1 MLTVTKDLAYHSQIF
16 LSCKQSGSV
25 TAASMSYEITPMKE
39 DEIDLY
45 IKVSWEA
52 LTQVEDSVLSIVYP
66 DGFTESVQANM
77 RKTTRDG
84 LSDPST
90 IYILIRDSH
99 TKEVV
104 AVACWYYQTKDETI
118 QELLDTEEKAKQK
131 RVEQGPIPGINY
143 AVIDRFRE
151 VSMKNKR
158 EVLAGRAHAA
168 LRVLSTLPAAQ
179 RKGAGTAG
187 LIWGLRKADE
197 LELPAYLVSS
207 GMAKSLYAKHGFR
220 EASTVVHRT
229 LGLS

>member
-1 MLTVTKDLAYHSQIF
+1 MLAVRDDLKYHSQLF

-25 TAASMSYEITPMKE
+25 IAASMSYEIAPMKE
-39 DEIDLY
+39 DEIDVY

-84 LSDPST
+84 LADPST
-90 IYILIRDSH
+90 SYVLIRESH
-99 TKEVV
+99 SKEVV
-104 AVACWYYQTKDETI
+104 AVACWYYQTKDVTI
-118 QELLDTEEKAKQK
+118 QELLDTEAKAKQK

-151 VSMKNKR
+151 VSMKTKR

-179 RKGAGTAG
+179 RRGAGTAG

-207 GMAKSLYAKHGFR
+207 GMAQSLYAKHGFSEVR
-220 EASTVVHRT
+220 TVFQPT
-229 LGLS
+229 LDLS

>member
-1 MLTVTKDLAYHSQIF
+1 
-16 LSCKQSGSV
+16 
-25 TAASMSYEITPMKE
+25 MKE
-39 DEIDLY
+39 DEIDIY

-52 LTQVEDSVLSIVYP
+52 LTQVEDSVLTQVYP

-90 IYILIRDSH
+90 SYILIRDID
-99 TKEVV
+99 TRDVV
-104 AVACWYYQTKDETI
+104 AVACWYYQTKDVAI
-118 QELLDTEEKAKQK
+118 QEILDTEEKAREK
-131 RVEQGPIPGINY
+131 RMEQGPIPGINY
-143 AVIDRFRE
+143 TVIDKFRE
-151 VSMKNKR
+151 ASMKNKR
-158 EVLAGRAHAA
+158 EILAGRAHAA

-207 GMAKSLYAKHGFR
+207 GMAKSLYVKHGFS
-220 EASTVVHRT
+220 EASIVVYQT
-229 LGLS
+229 LDLS

>member
-1 MLTVTKDLAYHSQIF
+1 
-16 LSCKQSGSV
+16 
-25 TAASMSYEITPMKE
+25 MKE
-39 DEIDLY
+39 DEIDIY

-52 LTQVEDSVLSIVYP
+52 LTQVEDSVLSVIYP

-90 IYILIRDSH
+90 SYVLIRDS
-99 TKEVV
+99 TKDVV
-104 AVACWYYQTKDETI
+104 AVACWYYQTKDTTI
-118 QELLDTEEKAKQK
+118 QELLDTEEKAREK
-131 RVEQGPIPGINY
+131 RMEQSPIPGINY

-158 EVLAGRAHAA
+158 EILAGRAHAA

-179 RKGAGTAG
+179 RRGAGTAG
-187 LIWGLRKADE
+187 LLWGLRKADE

-207 GMAKSLYAKHGFR
+207 GMGKSLYTKHDFS
-220 EASTVVHRT
+220 EVNTVE
-229 LGLS
+229 

>member
-1 MLTVTKDLAYHSQIF
+1 
-16 LSCKQSGSV
+16 
-25 TAASMSYEITPMKE
+25 MKE
-39 DEIDLY
+39 DEIDIY

-52 LTQVEDSVLSIVYP
+52 LTQVKDSVLTLVYP

-90 IYILIRDSH
+90 SYILIRDID
-99 TKEVV
+99 TKDVV
-104 AVACWYYQTKDETI
+104 AVACWYYQTKDVAI
-118 QELLDTEEKAKQK
+118 QEILDAEEKAREK
-131 RVEQGPIPGINY
+131 RMEQGPIPGINY
-143 AVIDRFRE
+143 AVIDKFRE
-151 VSMKNKR
+151 ASMKNKR
-158 EVLAGRAHAA
+158 EILAGRAHAA

-207 GMAKSLYAKHGFR
+207 GMARSLYARHGFS
-220 EASTVVHRT
+220 EASILVYQT

>member
-1 MLTVTKDLAYHSQIF
+1 
-16 LSCKQSGSV
+16 
-25 TAASMSYEITPMKE
+25 MKE
-39 DEIDLY
+39 DEIDIY

-52 LTQVEDSVLSIVYP
+52 LTQVEDSVLTLIYP
-66 DGFTESVQANM
+66 DGFTESVQASM

-90 IYILIRDSH
+90 SYVLIREID
-99 TKEVV
+99 TKDVV
-104 AVACWYYQTKDETI
+104 AVACWYYQTKDVAI
-118 QELLDTEEKAKQK
+118 QEILDAEEKA
-131 RVEQGPIPGINY
+131 RERRMEQGPIPGINY
-143 AVIDRFRE
+143 AVIDKFRE
-151 VSMKNKR
+151 ASMKNKR
-158 EVLAGRAHAA
+158 EILAGKAHAA

-207 GMAKSLYAKHGFR
+207 GMARSLYAKHGFS
-220 EASTVVHRT
+220 EASILVYQT